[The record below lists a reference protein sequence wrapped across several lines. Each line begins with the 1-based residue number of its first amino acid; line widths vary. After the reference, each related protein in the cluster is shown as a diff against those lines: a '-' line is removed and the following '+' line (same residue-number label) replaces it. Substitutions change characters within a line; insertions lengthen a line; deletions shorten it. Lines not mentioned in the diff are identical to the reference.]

1 MCAKMTQALKE
12 YDVSISKA
20 LLLTSSLLCS
30 SLMSSQAL
38 AADKSFAVVALD
50 ESPSSEALVQ
60 DITKTLNEGA
70 LSIKNQAELRQ
81 AVERSLVD
89 PPREEVLERFRDA
102 KGRLAK
108 GIHSYFYESP
118 EAAITQLAPLVEAGL
133 EHPEMLAHH
142 TELATIIY
150 EAAVVLLRAYRSKE
164 QSKELVA
171 LAESMAARFPSLLPN
186 MQSATPEI
194 ISLVQEKKSA
204 LAAAKLNMQLRLVNA
219 RPGCQATINGAV
231 ANQGSYALAQGQ
243 PYFLRMDCGLQPK
256 VWKLSP
262 LAQGDI
268 IVPLTDGD
276 PFAFQMRDASFESRD
291 RVEQQLRFI
300 AHWAKVDTLIGVS
313 RTNATNQ
320 SEDSMLLARVEG
332 GKAAIW
338 NDGEGANAV
347 NRVLSRMVP
356 ELNLSA
362 PAPVK
367 GKTSSSVWPWVGV
380 SAGALFAAGGAYTI
394 WSAEGDAKRLRC
406 SGQDA
411 VDAECVGVERY
422 ENLSADDFEAYSGDV
437 TTKRY
442 IGGGAIVV
450 GAGLLGVGI
459 WSLLADDAS
468 SERALNIIPG
478 PDSLSAIVSWSF

>member
-1 MCAKMTQALKE
+1 M
-12 YDVSISKA
+12 SINKA
-20 LLLTSSLLCS
+20 ILLSLAFLWP
-30 SLMSSQAL
+30 SLISAQAL

-89 PPREEVLERFRDA
+89 PPREEVLEKFRDA

-118 EAAITQLAPLVEAGL
+118 EAAIAQLVPLVDAGL

-142 TELATIIY
+142 TELSSIIY
-150 EAAVVLLRAYRSKE
+150 EAAVVLLRAYRDRE
-164 QSKELVA
+164 QGKELVT
-171 LAESMAARFPSLLPN
+171 LAEAMATRFPSLLPN

-204 LAAAKLNMQLRLVNA
+204 LAATKLNMQLRLVNA
-219 RPGCQATINGAV
+219 RPGCQATINGAI

-262 LAQGDI
+262 VVQGDI
-268 IVPLTDGD
+268 VVPLTDGD

-300 AHWAKVDTLIGVS
+300 AYWAKVDTLIGVS
-313 RTNATNQ
+313 RANATNQ

-362 PAPVK
+362 PVPVRD
-367 GKTSSSVWPWVGV
+367 KTASSVWPWVGV
-380 SAGALFAAGGAYTI
+380 GAGTLLAVGGSYAI

-411 VDAECVGVERY
+411 VAAECVGVDRY
-422 ENLSADDFEAYSGDV
+422 ENLSADDFESYSSDV

-442 IGGGAIVV
+442 VGGGAIVV

-459 WSLLADDAS
+459 WSLLTDDES
-468 SERALNIIPG
+468 GERALILNPG
-478 PDSLSAIVSWSF
+478 LNGFSAALMWSF

>member
-1 MCAKMTQALKE
+1 MSVIK
-12 YDVSISKA
+12 VF
-20 LLLTSSLLCS
+20 LLTSVFLWPS
-30 SLMSSQAL
+30 L
-38 AADKSFAVVALD
+38 AAAQATTNGKSFAVVALD

-60 DITKTLNEGA
+60 DIAKTLNEGT
-70 LSIKNQAELRQ
+70 LSIKNQAALRQ
-81 AVERSLVD
+81 AVESSLVD
-89 PPREEVLERFRDA
+89 PPREEVLEQFRDA

-108 GIHSYFYESP
+108 GIHSYFYESSD
-118 EAAITQLAPLVEAGL
+118 AAIAQLTPLVNAGL
-133 EHPEMLAHH
+133 THPEMLAHH
-142 TELATIIY
+142 TELSAIIY
-150 EAAVVLLRAYRSKE
+150 EAAVVLLRAYRDKE
-164 QSKELVA
+164 QGKELVA
-171 LAESMAARFPSLLPN
+171 LAESMASRFPSLLPN

-204 LAAAKLNMQLRLVNA
+204 LASAKLNMQLRLVNA

-231 ANQGSYALAQGQ
+231 ANQGSYALAKGQ
-243 PYFLRMDCGLQPK
+243 AYFLRMDCGLQPK

-262 LAQGDI
+262 LVQGDT

-276 PFAFQMRDASFESRD
+276 PFSFQMRDASFESRD

-300 AHWAKVDTLIGVS
+300 AYWAKVDTLIGVS
-313 RTNATNQ
+313 RANATNQ

-356 ELNLSA
+356 ELNLSPPTA
-362 PAPVK
+362 QQEQ
-367 GKTSSSVWPWVGV
+367 SSSAVWPWVGV
-380 SAGALFAAGGAYTI
+380 GAGALFAAGGAYAI

-411 VDAECVGVERY
+411 VDAECVGVDRY
-422 ENLSADDFEAYSGDV
+422 ESLSADDFESYSSDV

-459 WSLLADDAS
+459 WSLLAGEQSD
-468 SERALNIIPG
+468 ERTLNIVPG
-478 PDSLSAIVSWSF
+478 PDSLSAVVSWSF